1 LRPTPIS
8 RIDAWAQTQA
18 VEEVYSLAANALNDD
33 RIGRAPDEVP
43 AQTMNGQPVAKITY
57 GFTGKEDP
65 TRKQLTLS
73 LSVAADGG
81 IPAWYRLADGN
92 AADTRAYLAHLTAVR
107 ERLQLDKPLVVGDSK
122 LITRANMLGFCR
134 VGARFIGPTSLK
146 ETDRLSLRRLWAA
159 GESLH
164 RLDEPADGQESSVG
178 RYWGSEQ
185 GEVLPDPEQATQYAL
200 RRLFVQSL
208 DDRKAAR
215 HQRALWT
222 IKGRLRPVYRQL
234 TFCQLCPPMIH
245 MGTAELANVQR
256 KVAEAVAKVKQYV
269 ETEVIEMSDGLDVR
283 WRLQPECLRQ
293 DAQFD
298 GFYCVLTN
306 EAETQAPM
314 QAIFRT
320 YKEQSKVERRFR
332 MVKQPPIQA
341 QVLDRLGLMKPVSY
355 LQPTIT
361 PHPT

>member
-1 LRPTPIS
+1 
-8 RIDAWAQTQA
+8 
-18 VEEVYSLAANALNDD
+18 
-33 RIGRAPDEVP
+33 
-43 AQTMNGQPVAKITY
+43 
-57 GFTGKEDP
+57 
-65 TRKQLTLS
+65 
-73 LSVAADGG
+73 
-81 IPAWYRLADGN
+81 
-92 AADTRAYLAHLTAVR
+92 
-107 ERLQLDKPLVVGDSK
+107 
-122 LITRANMLGFCR
+122 MLGFCR

-146 ETDRLSLRRLWAA
+146 ETDRLSLRRLWEA

-164 RLDEPADGQESSVG
+164 RLDEPADGQEPSVG
-178 RYWGSEQ
+178 RYWGLEQ
-185 GEVLPDPEQATQYAL
+185 REVLPDPEQATQYAL

-215 HQRALWT
+215 HQRAKDLLRARRALWI
-222 IKGRLRPVYRQL
+222 IKGRLSRPVYRQL
-234 TFCQLCPPMIH
+234 TF
-245 MGTAELANVQR
+245 VQR

-269 ETEVIEMSDGLDVR
+269 ETEVIEMSDRLDVR
-283 WRLQPECLRQ
+283 WRLQHKCLRQ

-306 EAETQAPM
+306 EVETQAPM

>member
-33 RIGRAPDEVP
+33 RIGRALDEVP

-65 TRKQLTLS
+65 SRKQLTLS

-92 AADTRAYLAHLTAVR
+92 AADTRAYLAHLTAV
-107 ERLQLDKPLVVGDSK
+107 
-122 LITRANMLGFCR
+122 
-134 VGARFIGPTSLK
+134 
-146 ETDRLSLRRLWAA
+146 
-159 GESLH
+159 
-164 RLDEPADGQESSVG
+164 
-178 RYWGSEQ
+178 
-185 GEVLPDPEQATQYAL
+185 
-200 RRLFVQSL
+200 
-208 DDRKAAR
+208 
-215 HQRALWT
+215 
-222 IKGRLRPVYRQL
+222 RLRPVYRQL

-361 PHPT
+361 PHPTGGVRKMSLEMHHDGWAHRVLLVRQW